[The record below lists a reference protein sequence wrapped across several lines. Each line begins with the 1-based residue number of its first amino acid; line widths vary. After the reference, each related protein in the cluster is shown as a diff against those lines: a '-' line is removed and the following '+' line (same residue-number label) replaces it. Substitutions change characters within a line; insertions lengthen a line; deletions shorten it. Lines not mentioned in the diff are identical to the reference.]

1 MKFIPF
7 KRFVQSRKGGAWGRD
22 AGKDEVDV
30 SCVRVADFEYD
41 KLTSKKILST
51 IRSIPA
57 RQYKNIKLNKG
68 DILIEKSGGGETTL
82 VGRAISFDQEI
93 DAICSN
99 FIERIEIKTNKLE
112 PKFACYVLASA
123 YSNKINAS
131 CIKQTTGIQN
141 LDVDAYLSSVL
152 VPDIPKEKQRRIFDF
167 LESKIKDISD
177 SIFKKRVCLQKLSE
191 YRQSLITQAV
201 TKGLDPN
208 VEMTHSDKPMLK
220 SYPKHWQISKIS
232 RVCTVQTGKTPS
244 GLSEK
249 SFTED
254 KNSVHWVTPGDFSDD
269 GIYRGC
275 ARRLSEE
282 AEKEVPVYSAHSVL
296 FVGIG
301 ASIGKVMY
309 SAFPVSSNQQING
322 ISCGSKLLPQFLM
335 YFLSARCEIT
345 RETAPQS
352 TLPILN
358 QTKTGEIYIPIP
370 PMSEQKAIVGYVDSI
385 LNKLYNT
392 DKRIAET
399 LVKLYEYRSSLI
411 IAAVTGKIDI
421 DEVK

>member
-1 MKFIPF
+1 MTYWFGSLPHGWEAIKLKYLVNLRQDEPDKKSNYIGLEHIEQGTGNICGRAEHPIDGNAIQFNVNDVLFGKLRPYL
-7 KRFVQSRKGGAWGRD
+7 RKVWI
-22 AGKDEVDV
+22 
-30 SCVRVADFEYD
+30 ADFNGCA
-41 KLTSKKILST
+41 SKEILVMQ
-51 IRSIPA
+51 P
-57 RQYKNIKLNKG
+57 L
-68 DILIEKSGGGETTL
+68 
-82 VGRAISFDQEI
+82 
-93 DAICSN
+93 
-99 FIERIEIKTNKLE
+99 
-112 PKFACYVLASA
+112 
-123 YSNKINAS
+123 KINAAFLFFVLLS
-131 CIKQTTGIQN
+131 HDFIELVNGSTFGAKMPRSDWSFIGNQFIPVPPKKIQERIANNLKLRLGICNQF
-141 LDVDAYLSSVL
+141 
-152 VPDIPKEKQRRIFDF
+152 I
-167 LESKIKDISD
+167 LENQDKLN
-177 SIFKKRVCLQKLSE
+177 RLSE

-208 VEMTHSDKPMLK
+208 VEMKDSDKPMLK

-309 SAFPVSSNQQING
+309 SAVPVSSNQQING

-335 YFLSARCEIT
+335 YFLTARCEIT

-411 IAAVTGKIDI
+411 TAAVTGKIDI
-421 DEVK
+421 SEVNQ